1 VRARPAPPHAA
12 EAWSRSGARSVAGE
26 CDAFA
31 TAMAGGLGRR
41 TRRARVYDKR
51 ASRRPLRSG
60 SRGADLGGNVPYRM
74 TWESN
79 FGLYVR
85 FSGRIPPLDFALL
98 NREVTR
104 DARFGTARY
113 AIGDF
118 LAVEGHEF
126 DLDDPDSLLQP
137 NLTLVG
143 AALSVNPRL
152 RVVLVT
158 IDPGIRA
165 LMEREIALGAYP
177 YRAEFVATLAAAR
190 ARLADVDTAALWLSA
205 AR

>member
-1 VRARPAPPHAA
+1 
-12 EAWSRSGARSVAGE
+12 
-26 CDAFA
+26 
-31 TAMAGGLGRR
+31 
-41 TRRARVYDKR
+41 
-51 ASRRPLRSG
+51 
-60 SRGADLGGNVPYRM
+60 
-74 TWESN
+74 
-79 FGLYVR
+79 
-85 FSGRIPPLDFALL
+85 
-98 NREVTR
+98 VTR

-143 AALSVNPRL
+143 AALSVNPGL